1 MGIITA
7 QNALEIRQAFTF
19 YTDNADALTTAAK
32 IEPLVPKVEDK
43 HIRETERLLCHIEK
57 EVYNGKD
64 AVPWENAGKVQKN
77 GQRSF
82 GLRRLASL
90 NDAVPSEDK
99 IRRLEQKSE

>member
-43 HIRETERLLCHIEK
+43 YIRETVQLLRHI
-57 EVYNGKD
+57 
-64 AVPWENAGKVQKN
+64 QKAE
-77 GQRSF
+77 G
-82 GLRRLASL
+82 
-90 NDAVPSEDK
+90 D
-99 IRRLEQKSE
+99 QK